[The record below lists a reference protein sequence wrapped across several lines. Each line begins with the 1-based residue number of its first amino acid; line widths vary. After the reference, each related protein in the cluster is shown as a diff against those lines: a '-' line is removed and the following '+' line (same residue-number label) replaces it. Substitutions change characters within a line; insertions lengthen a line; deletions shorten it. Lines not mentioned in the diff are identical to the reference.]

1 MFLSLDGHVIWESVH
16 SQAPERAQD
25 AFKEHSNR
33 AGAQEMLRPSPA
45 LNGKEEDMYLASLGG
60 RSWAGME
67 IQVRLQKD
75 FSAVLQQ
82 SPLGRK

>member
-1 MFLSLDGHVIWESVH
+1 
-16 SQAPERAQD
+16 
-25 AFKEHSNR
+25 
-33 AGAQEMLRPSPA
+33 MLRSSPA
-45 LNGKEEDMYLASLGG
+45 ENGREEDMYLASLGG

-67 IQVRLQKD
+67 IQVRPQKD